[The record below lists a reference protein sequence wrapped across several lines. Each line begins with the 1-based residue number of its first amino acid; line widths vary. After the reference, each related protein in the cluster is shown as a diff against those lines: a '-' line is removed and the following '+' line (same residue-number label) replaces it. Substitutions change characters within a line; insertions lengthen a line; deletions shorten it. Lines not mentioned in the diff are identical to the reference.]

1 MNTVRQY
8 IEEIQPVDKQVWKVE
23 IKSDHLFSL
32 IDDIS
37 QV

>member
-1 MNTVRQY
+1 MNMVRQY
-8 IEEIQPVDKQVWKVE
+8 IEEIQPIDKQVWKAE

-32 IDDIS
+32 DDIS

>member
-1 MNTVRQY
+1 MNMVRQY
-8 IEEIQPVDKQVWKVE
+8 MEEIQPIDKQVWKTE

-32 IDDIS
+32 DDIS